1 MADESWSGKGSN
13 LASAFENAVGQEIS
27 VENGLLL
34 ASSIVRND
42 KAKQVLA
49 WGSVGYAV
57 GRRIWNYVKSRDN
70 GQREY
75 HIKIDEDDDLYDTV
89 CGWFIASIPEEEQ
102 YSVEAETESY
112 YVREGENL
120 VQVRDE
126 YGDDVDPV
134 ESFIES
140 LTGTTAKSNGYQY
153 RVGLKYSETQVKT
166 IEIGGHTIGLQ
177 HVIPGSRGFGKNN
190 SDDDD
195 GYSSNKGY
203 SFSRSILVMCPS
215 LEARRAVIKEL
226 ESTIK
231 QPEFAE
237 RQPSFYQ
244 ASSYGEFRSSR
255 DIPLR
260 KLESVVLKDGQIETI
275 VKDISRFL
283 DAEERYAALD
293 YPYHRGIL
301 LHGKPGTGKTSI
313 AAAIANHLKLDVYY
327 ISLGSVKDNNAL
339 GNLLQNVRS
348 RSLLLLEEIDI
359 CKATKSDGRD
369 DQSGGGI
376 TMDGLLQA
384 LDGFTAPHGLV
395 TIMTTNKIE
404 VLDEA
409 LIRSGRADLKVEIT
423 TVDKDQVER
432 MCKQFI
438 KFVPEGLPEVEVRH
452 GIAPSDIVEVFK
464 QNIYDNEAAGADLVK
479 VLTKKVLEAEL
490 RETELDLAS
499 SDS

>member
-1 MADESWSGKGSN
+1 MADESWSGKGSS

-42 KAKQVLA
+42 KAKQALA

-57 GRRIWNYVKSRDN
+57 GRRVWNYIKNRDN

-112 YVREGENL
+112 YVRSDENL
-120 VQVRDE
+120 VAVSDE
-126 YGDDVDPV
+126 PDDGFD
-134 ESFIES
+134 EIFET
-140 LTGTTAKSNGYQY
+140 LTGTKTPSAKGYQY
-153 RVGLKYSETQVKT
+153 RVGLRYSETQVKS
-166 IEIGGHTIGLQ
+166 IQIRGYTIGLQ
-177 HVIPGSRGFGKNN
+177 HVIPGTRGFGKNN
-190 SDDDD
+190 SDEDDS
-195 GYSSNKGY
+195 YSTRGY
-203 SFSRSILVMCPS
+203 SFSRSIMVMCPS
-215 LEARRAVIKEL
+215 LEARRAVIEEL
-226 ESTIK
+226 ESTIT

-244 ASSYGEFRSSR
+244 ATSFGEFRSSR

-283 DAEERYAALD
+283 NAEERYAALD

-327 ISLGSVKDNNAL
+327 ISLGSVKDNAAL
-339 GNLLQNVRS
+339 GNLLQSVRS

-359 CKATKSDGRD
+359 CKATKTDGRND
-369 DQSGGGI
+369 HSGGGI

-423 TVDKDQVER
+423 TVDKDQVAR

-438 KFVPEGLPEVEVRH
+438 GFVPEGLPEVEVRH

-464 QNIYDNEAAGADLVK
+464 QNIYDNNAAGTDLVK
-479 VLTKKVLEAEL
+479 VLAKKVEEAEL
-490 RETELDLAS
+490 RATELDLAS
-499 SDS
+499 TDSDTF

>member
-1 MADESWSGKGSN
+1 MADVSWSDKGSSI
-13 LASAFENAVGQEIS
+13 ASAFENAVGQEIS
-27 VENGLLL
+27 VENGLML

-49 WGSVGYAV
+49 WSSVGYVV

-89 CGWFIASIPEEEQ
+89 CGWFIASIPEEQQ

-112 YVREGENL
+112 YVRGENGTEFNDHD
-120 VQVRDE
+120 DE
-126 YGDDVDPV
+126 AVDDLFA
-134 ESFIES
+134 SIS
-140 LTGTTAKSNGYQY
+140 GSTSTKSSNGYQY
-153 RVGLKYSETQVKT
+153 RVGLRYSETQVKE
-166 IEIGGHTIGLQ
+166 IEVAGHVIGLQ
-177 HVIPGSRGFGKNN
+177 HIIPGSSRAKT
-190 SDDDD
+190 DDDD
-195 GYSSNKGY
+195 DYTSSGRGGGY
-203 SFSRSILVMCPS
+203 SFSRSILIICDS
-215 LEARRAVIKEL
+215 LVARRAIIKEL
-226 ESTIK
+226 EATIK

-244 ASSYGEFRSSR
+244 ATSFGEFRSSR

-260 KLESVVLKDGQIETI
+260 KIESVVLKDGQIETI
-275 VKDISRFL
+275 VRDITRFL
-283 DAEERYAALD
+283 DAEDRYADLD

-301 LHGKPGTGKTSI
+301 LHGAPGTGKTSI

-327 ISLGSVKDNNAL
+327 ISLGSIKDNNAL
-339 GNLLQNVRS
+339 GNLLQGVRS

-359 CKATKSDGRD
+359 CKATNENGRGGNDGN
-369 DQSGGGI
+369 SGI

-409 LIRSGRADLKVEIT
+409 LIRSGRADLKLEIT
-423 TVDKDQVER
+423 TVDKGQVER
-432 MCKQFI
+432 MCQQFI

-464 QNIYDNEAAGADLVK
+464 QNIYNNEAAGADLVK
-479 VLTKKVLEAEL
+479 VLTEKVLEAEL
-490 RETELDLAS
+490 KATELDLAS
-499 SDS
+499 QDSL